1 MVSLRYEFVRLAE
14 REGANIREL
23 CRRFTIS
30 PPTAYKWLGRYAQ
43 EGEAGLVDRS
53 RRPRGSP
60 RRTAAAL
67 EQAVLG
73 IREEHPAWGGRTIRK
88 VLLDRDG
95 GPVPSPSTITA
106 ILRRH
111 DRIATAE
118 RAQRDWQRFEHP
130 RPNDLW
136 QMDFKGHFPTGA
148 GRCHP

>member
-30 PPTAYKWLGRYAQ
+30 PPTAYKWLSRYAQ
-43 EGEAGLVDRS
+43 EGTAGLADRS
-53 RRPRGSP
+53 RSPTLTPPDRGG
-60 RRTAAAL
+60 T

-111 DRIATAE
+111 DRIAIAGA
-118 RAQRDWQRFEHP
+118 RATGSEPFAHAIVAP
-130 RPNDLW
+130 TSGSI
-136 QMDFKGHFPTGA
+136 DFKGPATGRA
-148 GRCHP
+148 IP

>member
-30 PPTAYKWLGRYAQ
+30 PPTAYKWLSRYAQ
-43 EGEAGLVDRS
+43 EGAAGLADRS

-73 IREEHPAWGGRTIRK
+73 IREEHPA
-88 VLLDRDG
+88 
-95 GPVPSPSTITA
+95 
-106 ILRRH
+106 
-111 DRIATAE
+111 
-118 RAQRDWQRFEHP
+118 
-130 RPNDLW
+130 
-136 QMDFKGHFPTGA
+136 
-148 GRCHP
+148 C